1 MMLFPLFIFAQIPDP
16 VKFEIKEIPETV
28 QAGDIF
34 NIVIDVTIEGN
45 WHLYSILNNPDA
57 GPFPT
62 EFSAKSP
69 NFIIADD
76 ILETKAIIEFDPNFE
91 AELGWHSTFAQF
103 ELPIAIKTSEK
114 GLQTLDIEVFYQVC
128 DDRVCLPP
136 KTKSIIA
143 SVNVNGISSAPVEGS
158 ISNTEVSNADE
169 SQDISLNKNGLFSFI
184 WIALLAGFAAL
195 LTPCVFPMI
204 PLTVSYFSKN
214 TEDNKGA
221 GQALLFGL
229 AIVIT
234 FTLIGVALAAI
245 FGVSAAQNFAS
256 DPFIN
261 LFIALVLIAFG
272 LSLLGMYELQ
282 LPHQFT
288 NFLNKKSSESSGIV
302 GILFMA
308 MTISAVSFSC
318 TAPFVGAVFAATVGG
333 EWFYPIIGMI
343 GFSAAFA
350 SPFVLFALFP
360 KWLESLPKSGAWMN
374 IVKVLLGFIEIAA
387 AIKFLSNVDLVM
399 GWGLIS
405 RPFAI
410 AAWISIFFIA
420 GLYVLGIFILKHE
433 TKQETVSAGRLLL
446 AIPFFLFCF
455 YLIPGLMGASLGIWD
470 SWLPPKM
477 QTDVSVVGSIAAI
490 SSGSSFDSINGNWT
504 ENYEKAIAE
513 AEQEN
518 IPVFIDFTGYTCT
531 NCRAMES
538 NVFPLP
544 EVIEQFNKMKLV
556 KLYTDGGA
564 DAQKNQQFQFS
575 LTGNVALPTYVIL
588 DPAEEKVLAMELG
601 YIDSKKFVSFL
612 EEGINL
618 YQLP

>member
-34 NIVIDVTIEGN
+34 NIVIDATIEGN

-62 EFSAKSP
+62 EFSAKSS

-136 KTKSIIA
+136 KAKSIIA

-169 SQDISLNKNGLFSFI
+169 TQDISLNKDGLFSFI

-214 TEDNKGA
+214 TENNKGV

-446 AIPFFLFCF
+446 AIPFFLF
-455 YLIPGLMGASLGIWD
+455 A
-470 SWLPPKM
+470 
-477 QTDVSVVGSIAAI
+477 
-490 SSGSSFDSINGNWT
+490 
-504 ENYEKAIAE
+504 
-513 AEQEN
+513 
-518 IPVFIDFTGYTCT
+518 FT
-531 NCRAMES
+531 
-538 NVFPLP
+538 
-544 EVIEQFNKMKLV
+544 
-556 KLYTDGGA
+556 
-564 DAQKNQQFQFS
+564 
-575 LTGNVALPTYVIL
+575 
-588 DPAEEKVLAMELG
+588 
-601 YIDSKKFVSFL
+601 
-612 EEGINL
+612 
-618 YQLP
+618 